1 MRPEIKSRMENAL
14 KMYHYS
20 KKYGVPPYKLTR
32 HLHEFETIPVD
43 GYVKPWIL
51 DNEANRKIAISLIL
65 HNGATRPKLPRLTI
79 EQFMEKYGVGIER
92 LKTRWKS
99 LVKEETNGVVLIAD
113 IANNRKHIGVK

>member
-1 MRPEIKSRMENAL
+1 MEEQAL

-32 HLHEFETIPVD
+32 HLHEFETIPVE

-51 DNEANRKIAISLIL
+51 DNDANRRLSISLIF
-65 HNGATRPKLPRLTI
+65 HNGSTRPKLPRLTI
-79 EQFMEKYGVGIER
+79 DQFIKKYDIDLAR
-92 LKTRWKS
+92 LKKRWKS
-99 LVKEETNGVVLIAD
+99 LIKEETNGVVLIAD